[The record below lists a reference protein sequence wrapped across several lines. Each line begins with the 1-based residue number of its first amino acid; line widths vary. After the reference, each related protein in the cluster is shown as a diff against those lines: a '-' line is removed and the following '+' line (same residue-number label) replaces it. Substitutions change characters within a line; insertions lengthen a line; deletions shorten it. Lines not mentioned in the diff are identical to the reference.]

1 MPFLREKCPTVRG
14 LFEDRSGFVREKP
27 PFAEQTTSK
36 PPAMSVQE
44 RVFVV
49 SAAFQKS
56 GGKTVTKKI
65 GIKKTACS
73 NRRFHFSR
81 IFFKMATASY
91 S

>member
-44 RVFVV
+44 RVFCGF
-49 SAAFQKS
+49 SSFP
-56 GGKTVTKKI
+56 KKRWQNRHEKNRH
-65 GIKKTACS
+65 KK
-73 NRRFHFSR
+73 NRLQ
-81 IFFKMATASY
+81 
-91 S
+91 